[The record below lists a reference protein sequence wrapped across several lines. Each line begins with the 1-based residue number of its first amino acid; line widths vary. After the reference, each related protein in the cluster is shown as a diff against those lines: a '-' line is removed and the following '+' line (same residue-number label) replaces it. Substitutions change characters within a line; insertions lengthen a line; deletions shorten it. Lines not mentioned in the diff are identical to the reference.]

1 MIRTILYALTFISL
15 GLTTASLGPTLPA
28 LAEFTHATTSQIS
41 WLFVARST
49 GTITG
54 ALVLGKL
61 YDRAAGHPLLAG
73 ALCTIAA
80 TLSLVPQLRWIAILV
95 PVFMLNGIASSM
107 VNVGSH
113 TLIARTHGTHVS
125 PHLSFIHFAYGVGGL
140 LAPLIAKHFASG
152 VDVIWWTYAALA
164 GFVALTVLPFIF
176 VSSPRPQPHAHK
188 HAAAA
193 KMDKTVVLL
202 LLFFLLE
209 VGAEG
214 SISGWIFTYATLR
227 GVNTET
233 AFYVNSAF
241 WAAFTLG
248 RLAGVLLVMRFSE
261 RRIVVAHLA
270 GWLVFLALA
279 LGWSNVTGALW
290 LSAVGSGLAM
300 APVYPAMMA
309 WTQRTLHLSGRIA
322 GWVLVASA
330 LGAMGLPWVVGQM
343 FERSGAQSLLWLVGA
358 DLLAVLVVLTLLLRH
373 TRQLATVKPVASTP
387 LELIPDIYEP

>member
-1 MIRTILYALTFISL
+1 MIRTILYALTFIAI

-28 LAEFTHATTSQIS
+28 LADFTHASTSQIS

-73 ALCTIAA
+73 ALFTIAA
-80 TLSLVPQLRWIAILV
+80 TLALVPQLRWITALV
-95 PVFMLNGIASSM
+95 PVFILTGIASSM
-107 VNVGSH
+107 VNVGGH
-113 TLIARTHGTHVS
+113 TLIARTHGAHVG

-140 LAPLIAKHFASG
+140 LAPLIAKHFASR
-152 VDVIWWTYAALA
+152 VDAVWWTYAALA
-164 GFVALTVLPFIF
+164 GFAALTVLPFLLI
-176 VSSPRPQPHAHK
+176 SSPPQQPHAHK
-188 HAAAA
+188 HAAAVPL
-193 KMDKTVVLL
+193 DRTVMLL
-202 LLFFLLE
+202 LLFFFLE

-227 GVNTET
+227 GVSTET

-241 WAAFTLG
+241 WGAFTLG
-248 RLAGVLLVMRFSE
+248 RLAGIPLAMRFSE
-261 RRIVVAHLA
+261 RRIVMAHLT

-279 LGWSNVTGALW
+279 LSWSNVTAALW
-290 LSAVGSGLAM
+290 LSAIGSGLAM

-330 LGAMGLPWVVGQM
+330 LGAMGLPWVIGQL
-343 FERSGAQSLLWLVGA
+343 FERGGAQAMLWLVGA
-358 DLLAVLVVLTLLLRH
+358 DLLVVLVVFALLLQH
-373 TRQLATVKPVASTP
+373 TRKLAAAPKPSAP

>member
-1 MIRTILYALTFISL
+1 MTRTILYALTFVAL

-61 YDRAAGHPLLAG
+61 YDRGAGHPLLAG
-73 ALCTIAA
+73 ALFMAAA
-80 TLSLVPQLRWIAILV
+80 TLALVPQLPWVTVLA
-95 PVFMLNGIASSM
+95 PVFILTGIASSM
-107 VNVGSH
+107 INVGGH
-113 TLIARTHGTHVS
+113 ALIARTHDARVG

-140 LAPLIAKHFASG
+140 LAPLLAKPFAGRSDA
-152 VDVIWWTYAALA
+152 VWWTYGALA
-164 GFVALTVLPFIF
+164 GFVVLTALPLSAVA
-176 VSSPRPQPHAHK
+176 SPPTQPHGRK
-188 HAAAA
+188 RAAAVTL
-193 KMDKTVVLL
+193 DRTVVLL
-202 LLFFLLE
+202 LLFFFLD

-214 SISGWIFTYATLR
+214 SISGWLFTYATMR
-227 GVNTET
+227 GVSSET

-248 RLAGVLLVMRFSE
+248 RLAGIPLVMRFSE

-270 GWLVFLALA
+270 GWLVLLALA
-279 LGWSNVTGALW
+279 LSWSNATAALW
-290 LSAVGSGLAM
+290 LMAVGSGLAM

-330 LGAMGLPWVVGQM
+330 LGAMALPWVIGQL
-343 FERSGAQSLLWLVGA
+343 FERGGAQVLLWLVGA
-358 DLLAVLVVLTLLLRH
+358 DLLAVLAVLAALLHH
-373 TRQLATVKPVASTP
+373 TRKLAAETVERSAVGF
-387 LELIPDIYEP
+387 IPDIYEP